1 MRTIFLSFILLLL
14 MGCAS
19 DNNKSGNESSD
30 PKTNNVTGNAKF
42 GKQLNITI
50 LLDLSDRISPE
61 TSPAIPEHYQRDT
74 AIIKTFA
81 DLFIRDMAKRG
92 TFMSKGKLKVIFSP
106 QPQDPNINIL
116 ATKLNVDLS
125 KMDNKQKKEIYD
137 NISKSFPGDAF
148 QIYSSTLK
156 TNKWIGSDIW
166 RFFKNDVKDFSI
178 DRDTN
183 YRNILVL
190 LTDGY
195 IYHENSMDN
204 VGNRYA
210 YILPEN
216 LKKSNLR
223 NNPNWETVI
232 DQQDFG
238 MITKRND
245 LQNLE
250 VMVLEVTPSPTNV
263 NDEDIIKK
271 VLTKWFNEMKV
282 KRFAIYK
289 SELPE
294 YTKQRISDFIN

>member
-1 MRTIFLSFILLLL
+1 MRTIFSSIILLLL

-19 DNNKSGNESSD
+19 DNSKPGSDSAYPNTNSPSGS
-30 PKTNNVTGNAKF
+30 TKF

-50 LLDLSDRISPE
+50 LLDLSDRISPV
-61 TSPAIPEHYQRDT
+61 TSPDIPEHYQRDT
-74 AIIKTFA
+74 AIIKSFA

-116 ATKLNVDLS
+116 ASKLNVDLS

-137 NISKSFPGDAF
+137 NISKSFPEDAF
-148 QIYSSTLK
+148 QIYNSTIKSS
-156 TNKWIGSDIW
+156 KWLGSDIW
-166 RFFKNDVKDFSI
+166 RFFKDDVKDFSI

-183 YRNILVL
+183 YRNILVI

-195 IYHENSMDN
+195 IYHANSMDKVN
-204 VGNRYA
+204 NRYA
-210 YILPEN
+210 YISPL
-216 LKKSNLR
+216 LLTQSNLH
-223 NNPNWETVI
+223 NNQNWENYI
-232 DQQDFG
+232 DENDFG
-238 MITKRND
+238 LIAKRSD

-250 VMVLEVTPSPTNV
+250 VLVLEVSPSPSFV
-263 NDEDIIKK
+263 NDADIIKK
-271 VLTKWFNEMKV
+271 VISKWFDEMKV

-294 YTKQRISDFIN
+294 YTKQRIRDFIN

>member
-1 MRTIFLSFILLLL
+1 MRTIFSSIILLLL
-14 MGCAS
+14 IGCAS
-19 DNNKSGNESSD
+19 DNSKPGSDSADPNANSPSGNS
-30 PKTNNVTGNAKF
+30 KF

-61 TSPAIPEHYQRDT
+61 KSPATPEHFQRDT

-116 ATKLNVDLS
+116 ASKLNVDLS
-125 KMDNKQKKEIYD
+125 EMDNKQKKEIYD
-137 NISKSFPGDAF
+137 NISNSFPEDAF
-148 QIYSSTLK
+148 QIYNSTIKSS
-156 TNKWIGSDIW
+156 KWLGSDIW
-166 RFFKNDVKDFSI
+166 RFFKDDVKDFSI

-183 YRNILVL
+183 YRNILVI

-195 IYHENSMDN
+195 IYHENSRDN
-204 VGNRYA
+204 IDNRYA
-210 YILPEN
+210 YILSEN
-216 LKKSNLR
+216 LNKHNLR
-223 NNPNWETVI
+223 NNNWESI
-232 DQQDFG
+232 FDKEDFG

-250 VMVLEVTPSPTNV
+250 VLLLEVTPSPSFI
-263 NDEDIIKK
+263 NDADIIKK
-271 VLTKWFNEMKV
+271 VISKWFDEMKV

-294 YTKQRISDFIN
+294 YTKQRIKDFIN